1 MDGGV
6 ITMKRLLSSIFG
18 LGLLFALVLPASAV
32 IQPTRVGN
40 AAYTILPTDTQ
51 IITTTAFSTAR
62 TWTLPAAGTTCIGQ
76 TCVPP
81 VNQLVIYDA
90 AGAITSTNTLTIA
103 RPSGQTIN
111 GNAADLVLSAARVRV
126 VLIPTSPSN
135 WDAYVTGD
143 YRASSVLVGAAVAL
157 TTTTA
162 ANMTTISL
170 SQGLWSCTANVNR
183 ALAAATSVTQLS
195 TSISA
200 TTATPGTLGVSAVQ
214 FSTAANVMG
223 ADTGQVVGPVILAPT
238 ATTTYYVVAD
248 DTFTVDTN
256 AVYGSITCQRMR

>member
-1 MDGGV
+1 MNLR
-6 ITMKRLLSSIFG
+6 KLLLIASAW
-18 LGLLFALVLPASAV
+18 LGLLIVPALAV

-40 AAYTILPTDTQ
+40 ATYTILPTDTQ
-51 IITTTAFSTAR
+51 IVTTTAFSTAR
-62 TWTLPAAGTTCIGQ
+62 TWTLPPANATCVGQ

-81 VNQLVIYDA
+81 TNQLVIYDA
-90 AGAITSTNTLTIA
+90 AGAITSANTLTIA
-103 RPSGQTIN
+103 RPTGGTIN
-111 GNAADLVLSAARVRV
+111 GNAANITLSAARVRV
-126 VLIPTSPSN
+126 VLIPTSGTN
-135 WDAYVTGD
+135 WDAYITGD
-143 YRASSVLVGAAVAL
+143 YRASSVLVGDAVAL
-157 TTTTA
+157 TSTTA

-170 SQGLWSCTANVNR
+170 TQGLWSCTANVNR
-183 ALAAATSVTQLS
+183 ALAATTSVTQLS

-214 FSTAANVMG
+214 FSTAANVMA

-256 AVYGSITCQRMR
+256 AVYGSITCLRMR